1 MLRSINNNNNKRSR
15 RAARRSGTTKPIV
28 SGPKGYDQGGAKA
41 TLSVAAFVGR
51 DPFPPSIRRRFKYAY
66 LHQLTTAGSPSAGYY
81 GSEVRYN
88 LNALY
93 DPDYSGGGHQPYGYD
108 QFTVNYGN
116 YRVERAAFRITFTT
130 PGADADILCCC
141 SVAPGTSG
149 SIAGAHPALP
159 LEWNNATFGH
169 LSSAG
174 GRVCVLDGVI
184 DLSTLCGVSKMRYDS
199 DDIYQALISANPSQL
214 ALLSFA
220 VASYSGSGAQACSA
234 LIEIEYDA
242 VMFNRLQAG
251 QS

>member
-1 MLRSINNNNNKRSR
+1 MTQKKNNQSR
-15 RAARRSGTTKPIV
+15 RAGRSKVIV
-28 SGPKGYDQGGAKA
+28 SGPTANAQGGAKA

-66 LHQLTTAGSPSAGYY
+66 LHSISTATSPTAGYY

-93 DPDYSGGGHQPYGYD
+93 DPDYSGGGHQPYGFD

-116 YRVERAAFRITFTT
+116 YRVEKVAFRLTYTT
-130 PGADADILCCC
+130 PGADADMLCCA
-141 SVAPGTSG
+141 SISPGTSG

-159 LEWNNATFGH
+159 TEWNNATFGH
-169 LSSAG
+169 LSSQG
-174 GRVCVLDGVI
+174 GRVCVLDGQI
-184 DLSTLCGVSKMRYDS
+184 DLSILCGVSKARYDA
-199 DDIYQALISANPSQL
+199 DDIYQAAVTANPTQL

-220 VASYSGSGAQACSA
+220 VASYSGASGQACSV
-234 LIEIEYDA
+234 LVELEYDA
-242 VMFNRLQAG
+242 VMFNRIQAG